1 MTDERKRA
9 HPYIPNS
16 APKVKKEMLREV
28 GLRDVSELHEA
39 IPDHLKF
46 KGEWRLPL
54 PGLSELEI
62 RKHVGRML
70 SKNKTCETYLNFLGA
85 GCWQHFVPAVC
96 DDVNQRGE
104 FLTAYSGGTYC
115 DHGKMQA
122 LFEYASMV
130 GELVEMD
137 AVSNPTY
144 DWTSAACTSIRM
156 AARIT
161 GRSEVLIPRN
171 INPDKLMALR
181 NYAKPDLTVKTVGFD
196 PNTGLMD
203 LAELERMIT
212 AETAAVYVENP
223 SYLGAIETGAA
234 EAGSLAHGKG
244 ALFVVGVDP
253 SSLGVLAP
261 PVRYGADI
269 VCGELQPLGMHMH
282 FGGGL
287 AGFIASSDDPRFV
300 NEYPSYMGSIV
311 AGVAPGEYGFGQ
323 VAFER
328 TSYIS
333 REHGKEFAGTGNALW
348 GITAAVY
355 MALMGPQGFRDLGEG
370 IMQRSHY
377 AASVLSQIQ
386 GVHAPSL
393 QAPFFKEFVVTFDG
407 AGKTVG
413 EINKA
418 LLDHHIFG
426 GRDLTRQFPELGNSA
441 LYCVTEVLSKDDIDH
456 LAEALRSIV
465 GR

>member
-1 MTDERKRA
+1 MTDTRKSA

-16 APKVKKEMLREV
+16 VPEVKAQMLREV
-28 GLRDVSELHEA
+28 GLRDVADLHQA
-39 IPDHLKF
+39 IPDFLKF

-54 PGLSELEI
+54 PGLSEHEV
-62 RKHVGRML
+62 RRHVRAIL
-70 SKNKTCETYLNFLGA
+70 SKNRTCESYLNFLGA

-96 DDVNQRGE
+96 DEVNQRGE
-104 FLTAYSGGTYC
+104 FLTAYTGGTYC

-137 AVSNPTY
+137 AVCNPTY
-144 DWTSAACTSIRM
+144 DWTSAACTSVRM

-161 GRSEVLIPRN
+161 GRNRVLVPKN

-181 NYAKPDLTVKTVGFD
+181 NYAKPDLIVHTIGFD
-196 PNTGLMD
+196 PETGQLD
-203 LAELERMIT
+203 LAELEETVST
-212 AETAAVYVENP
+212 ATAAVYIENP
-223 SYLGAIETGAA
+223 SYLGVIETGAPEVA
-234 EAGSLAHGKG
+234 RLAHQKG

-269 VCGELQPLGMHMH
+269 VCGELQPLGIHMH

-287 AGFIASSDDPRFV
+287 AGFIASSDDPKFV

-311 AGVAPGEYGFGQ
+311 PGSRPGEFGFGQ

-333 REHGKEFAGTGNALW
+333 REQGKEFAGTGNALW

-355 MALMGPQGFRDLGEG
+355 MALMGPQGFRELGEG

-377 AASVLSQIQ
+377 AASVLSQVK
-386 GVHAPSL
+386 GVNAPLL

-407 AGKTVG
+407 TGKTVG

-418 LLDHHIFG
+418 LLDHKIFG
-426 GRDLTRQFPELGNSA
+426 GKDLTRQFPELGNSA
-441 LYCVTEVLSKDDIDH
+441 LYCVTEVLSKDDIDR
-456 LAEALRSIV
+456 LAAALESV
-465 GR
+465 LGR